1 MSVCLPLFEE
11 TRWSASGDAVSLEA
25 RASAPAPARGRLLL
39 YAATIFL
46 SAFLL
51 FQIQPLIGRIV
62 LPRFGGVAAVWT
74 TCMLFFQALLLLGY
88 AYAHWSIQW
97 LTPRTQRALHGVLL
111 GAGIVATLRGLST
124 SAAAVSIAD
133 PTLAVL
139 WTLATLVGLPYFILS
154 STGPLLQA
162 WFAAETARVPYR
174 LFSLS
179 NFGSMLALLSYP
191 LLVEPRMV
199 LGEQT
204 STWAGGFVVF
214 CALMGFVA
222 LPGWRA
228 GTRARSAVDRGG
240 SAPGVSDTVVWVLL
254 AFCPSVLLLA
264 VTHYASDAIAPI
276 PLLWIVFLSVYLLS
290 FILCFESDRW
300 YRRGVFV
307 PALFAVLALLTYGS
321 AAGGAAFGVRVNIA
335 LSVLALFVASMACHG
350 ELARRRPDPAQL
362 TRFYLWVS
370 VGGVLGGVFVGLL
383 APHLFDDYYELGIAV
398 VASLTAV
405 GILSSQGA
413 RAPQL
418 ARVGAAIMAFVT
430 VCVAGGFVYKA
441 VITHERFVFLARN
454 FYGKLALEDKQ
465 PQGALQRTLFH
476 GGIIHGFQSF
486 HVRPPQPTTYY
497 TRGSGLGAA
506 MAALDTARARA
517 VGVIGLGSG
526 TIAAYG
532 RAGDRFRFYDINP
545 LVVDIARRSFTYLAD
560 CRAQVDV
567 VLGDGRLALQN
578 EADMRFDLLV
588 VDAFSGDSIPVHLL
602 TREAMELYFARLAR
616 GGILAVHISN
626 RYLDLEPVLAEHA
639 ARMGKAAR
647 VFEAEADTTNQGYA
661 TTWVLLAESA
671 DTFEHPAFRAGELPE
686 RKAGMREWADDYS
699 SVVRLLE

>member
-1 MSVCLPLFEE
+1 MTP
-11 TRWSASGDAVSLEA
+11 DA
-25 RASAPAPARGRLLL
+25 RAGAATPARGRVWL

-62 LPRFGGVAAVWT
+62 LPRFGGVASVWT

-88 AYAHWSIQW
+88 LYAHWSIQW
-97 LTPRTQRALHGVLL
+97 LAPRAQRAVHGVLL
-111 GAGIVATLRGLST
+111 AAGIVATLRGLST
-124 SAAAVSIAD
+124 SAAPVAIAD

-139 WTLATLVGLPYFILS
+139 WTLTTLVGLPYFILS

-162 WFAAETARVPYR
+162 WFAGETQRVPYR

-204 STWAGGFVVF
+204 ATWTGGFVAF
-214 CALMGFVA
+214 CALMVIVA

-228 GTRARSAVDRGG
+228 
-240 SAPGVSDTVVWVLL
+240 APRLHANTERTSTPPSIGAAAVWVLL

-300 YRRGVFV
+300 YRRALFV
-307 PALFAVLALLTYGS
+307 PALFIVLGLLTYGS
-321 AAGGAAFGVRVNIA
+321 AVGRAAFGVRTNIA

-350 ELARRRPDPAQL
+350 ELARRRPDPAHL

-398 VASLTAV
+398 VASLIAV
-405 GILSSQGA
+405 GLLSSQGA
-413 RAPQL
+413 PSPRQ
-418 ARVGAAIMAFVT
+418 ARIGAAVMAFVT
-430 VCVAGGFVYKA
+430 VCVAGGFIYKA
-441 VITHERFVFLARN
+441 VMTHERFVFLARN

-465 PQGALQRTLFH
+465 PKGALQRTLMH

-506 MAALDTARARA
+506 MTALDTTTSRA

-532 RAGDRFRFYDINP
+532 RAGDRLRFYDINP

-560 CRAQVDV
+560 CRAQVDI
-567 VLGDGRLALQN
+567 VLGDGRLALQR
-578 EADMRFDLLV
+578 EADVRFDLLV

-602 TREAMELYFARLAR
+602 TREAMDLYFARLAP

-639 ARMGKAAR
+639 AQMGKAAR
-647 VFEAEADTTNQGYA
+647 VFEADADTTNQGYA
-661 TTWVLLAESA
+661 TTWVLLAESPDRFRHA
-671 DTFEHPAFRAGELPE
+671 AFAAGLQPE
-686 RKAGMREWADDYS
+686 RKPGMREWADDYS

>member
-1 MSVCLPLFEE
+1 MTP
-11 TRWSASGDAVSLEA
+11 DAPTA
-25 RASAPAPARGRLLL
+25 AATPARGRVLV

-62 LPRFGGVAAVWT
+62 LPRFGGVASVWT

-88 AYAHWSIQW
+88 LYAHWSIQW
-97 LTPRTQRALHGVLL
+97 LAPRTQRVVHGVLL
-111 GAGIVATLRGLST
+111 AAGIVATLRGLST
-124 SAAAVSIAD
+124 STAPVGIAD

-139 WTLATLVGLPYFILS
+139 WTLTMLVGLPYFILS

-162 WFAAETARVPYR
+162 WFAGETARVPYR

-179 NFGSMLALLSYP
+179 NLGSMLALLSYP

-204 STWAGGFVVF
+204 AAWAGGFVVF
-214 CALMGFVA
+214 CALIAIVA
-222 LPGWRA
+222 APGWRTHA
-228 GTRARSAVDRGG
+228 GPRAAMTRQVATPGASA
-240 SAPGVSDTVVWVLL
+240 AMLWVLL

-300 YRRGVFV
+300 YRRAWFV
-307 PALFAVLALLTYGS
+307 PALFVVLALLTYGS
-321 AAGGAAFGVRVNIA
+321 AAGSAAFGVRVNIA

-350 ELARRRPDPAQL
+350 ELARRRPDPAHL

-398 VASLTAV
+398 VASLIAV
-405 GILSSQGA
+405 GMLSSQS
-413 RAPQL
+413 APSPAL
-418 ARVGAAIMAFVT
+418 ARIGAAIMAFVT
-430 VCVAGGFVYKA
+430 VCVAAGFVYKA
-441 VITHERFVFLARN
+441 VMTHERFAFLARN

-465 PQGALQRTLFH
+465 PQGALVRTLYH
-476 GGIIHGFQSF
+476 GGIIHGLQSF

-506 MAALDTARARA
+506 MTALDTARPRA
-517 VGVIGLGSG
+517 IGVIGLGSG

-560 CRAQVDV
+560 CRAQVDI
-567 VLGDGRLALQN
+567 VLGDGRLALQKY
-578 EADMRFDLLV
+578 ADRRFDLLV

-602 TREAMELYFARLAR
+602 TREAMALYFARLAQ
-616 GGILAVHISN
+616 GGIVAVHISN

-639 ARMGKAAR
+639 AQMGKAAR
-647 VFEAEADTTNQGYA
+647 VFEADADTGNQGYA
-661 TTWVLLAESA
+661 TTWVLLAESD
-671 DTFEHPAFRAGELPE
+671 DTFRHAAFVEGEQPE
-686 RKAGMREWADDYS
+686 RKPGMREWADDYS